1 MSPLQKQ
8 EKERKIPRLQV
19 ALDFE
24 ILDDALAVSKKV
36 APFVDI
42 LEAGTPLIKSEGVRA
57 IQALKDA
64 HPDKL
69 VCADLKTAD
78 AGYLE
83 VQMAAK
89 AKADIISILADAYD
103 ITIQEA
109 LHAAHDF
116 NVEIMA
122 DLIVSR
128 SPAIRLAGLIDLK
141 YKETKLHYALVHS
154 GLDRQSSRRTPLL
167 ELESVARLRDHP
179 RLAVAGGI
187 RVTDISKILVYPLD
201 IIIVGG
207 GITKAKNPKNAAKEI
222 RKAIYKYSM

>member
-1 MSPLQKQ
+1 MSSLLKQ

-24 ILDDALAVSKKV
+24 VLEDALKISKEV

-42 LEAGTPLIKSEGVRA
+42 LEAGTPLIKSEGMKA
-57 IQALKDA
+57 IRALKDT

-83 VQMAAK
+83 VEMAAK

-109 LHAAHDF
+109 LHAAYDF

-128 SPAIRLAGLIDLK
+128 SPVIRLASLIDLN
-141 YKETKLHYALVHS
+141 YKNTKLHYALVHS

-167 ELESVARLRDHP
+167 ELESVARLREHP

-187 RVTDISKILVYPLD
+187 RVTDIPKLLVYPLD

-207 GITKAKNPKNAAKEI
+207 GITRSKNPSNSAREI
-222 RKAIYKYSM
+222 RKAINKYFK